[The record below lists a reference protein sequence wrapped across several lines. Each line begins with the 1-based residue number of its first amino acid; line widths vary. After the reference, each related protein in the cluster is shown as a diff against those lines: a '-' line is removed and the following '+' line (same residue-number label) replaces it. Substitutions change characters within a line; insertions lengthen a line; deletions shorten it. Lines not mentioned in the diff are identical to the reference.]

1 MQKSFLTIVAAL
13 ALTVVSAVR
22 ADIYTCKHADG
33 TTEYT
38 NVPCGKG
45 ANTASVMRD
54 AFSNRATQSSDGSK
68 KVQNSGYSAN
78 SGPKTAL
85 AARVEPNVQR
95 NRDDVR
101 RTVLSKELEEEEKNL
116 ANVRGQYNGGT
127 PALQPGESQASPKY
141 LDRRA
146 QLFQTVSLHEKNAAA
161 IRQELSNI
169 R

>member
-1 MQKSFLTIVAAL
+1 MQKSFLILVSVI
-13 ALTVVSAVR
+13 ALTMMGAAS

-54 AFSNRATQSSDGSK
+54 TFSNRSTQSGDGSK
-68 KVQNSGYSAN
+68 KVQNGGFSTS

-95 NRDDVR
+95 NRDDLR

-127 PALQPGESQASPKY
+127 PTLQPGESQASPKY

-161 IRQELSNI
+161 IRQELSNL